1 MPVHEHVHGTA
12 VRYEAH
18 GSGGKQ
24 TDHYT
29 GVVVI
34 HGIGN
39 EKRNA
44 TLEEAANALTYWF
57 NQVAGLSLRPDGPGR
72 VWLTTKVT
80 DDENPDA
87 PASRAFLDLEAPA
100 ADRDGRSERDADSRL
115 RLELREVWWAQ
126 AFGLPSVRSA
136 LRWTRLQFREEAA
149 GFLLP
154 FGPHAGPKRLA
165 VHQPA
170 REISQALT
178 YR

>member
-1 MPVHEHVHGTA
+1 MAAPERVSGTA
-12 VRYEAH
+12 ASPGNP
-18 GSGGKQ
+18 GSGEKQ
-24 TDHYT
+24 ADHYT

-115 RLELREVWWAQ
+115 RLELREVWWA
-126 AFGLPSVRSA
+126 
-136 LRWTRLQFREEAA
+136 
-149 GFLLP
+149 
-154 FGPHAGPKRLA
+154 
-165 VHQPA
+165 
-170 REISQALT
+170 
-178 YR
+178 